1 MAYLDDIIVIGKSF
15 ENQIQNLSMIF
26 DRIKSANLKQNPEK
40 CTLLKKEVKFL
51 GHVVNEDGVSTDPD
65 KTMVIREWSTLKN
78 MTDVRGFLYII
89 TFLLQKVYK
98 ELRLQDHCTS

>member
-51 GHVVNEDGVSTDPD
+51 GHVVNEDACFHKSG
-65 KTMVIREWSTLKN
+65 
-78 MTDVRGFLYII
+78 
-89 TFLLQKVYK
+89 
-98 ELRLQDHCTS
+98 